1 MINRS
6 EVPFF
11 VDLSTDM
18 WLSDF
23 FAKWNQAKDAVEM
36 FPTEQNKQRWNEL
49 NKIKKDMELIINGAL
64 ITLAHK
70 EENGKS

>member
-1 MINRS
+1 MIHRS

-11 VDLSTDM
+11 VDVSTDM

-36 FPTEQNKQRWNEL
+36 FPTEQNKVRWNEL
-49 NKIKKDMELIINGAL
+49 NRIKEDMKLIINGAL
-64 ITLAHK
+64 QSLSQK
-70 EENGKS
+70 ENHG